1 MNNEWISVKDRLPI
15 PHKQRV
21 LVALKNGSIEI
32 ASDWIDWHDG
42 TVSFEVVPKT
52 FWIHGTH
59 WMPLPE
65 FPKED

>member
-32 ASDWIDWHDG
+32 ASDWIDWPDG

-52 FWIHGTH
+52 FWIQGTH
-59 WMPLPE
+59 WMSLPE
-65 FPKED
+65 FPKEN